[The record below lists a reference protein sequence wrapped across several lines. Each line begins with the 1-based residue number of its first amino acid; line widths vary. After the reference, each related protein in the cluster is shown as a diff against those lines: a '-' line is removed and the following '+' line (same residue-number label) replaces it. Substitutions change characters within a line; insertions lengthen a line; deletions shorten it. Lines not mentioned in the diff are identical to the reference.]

1 VDKTKDEYYIE
12 IRDHKPGRGGGTK
25 MKRSLLTSFIAVLLS
40 IPVLASGATYQIDP
54 DHSSFQFKVRHMT
67 VSNVRGEFKKVK
79 GVVSIDGNDLTGL
92 KVDVTLDAA
101 SVNTDHAKRDDHL
114 RGEDFFD
121 VAKYPTITFV
131 SKKVTKV
138 DENRLKVV
146 GNLTIRGITREVTVD
161 VDGPTP
167 EVKDPGGNI
176 RRGATGTL
184 KINRKDFGMAWHKT
198 LDNGGLVVGDDVNI
212 SVEVELVR
220 K

>member
-1 VDKTKDEYYIE
+1 
-12 IRDHKPGRGGGTK
+12 
-25 MKRSLLTSFIAVLLS
+25 MKRSLLISFAAVLLS
-40 IPVLASGATYQIDP
+40 IPIFAFGATYQIDS
-54 DHSSFQFKVRHMT
+54 DHSNFQFKVRHMT
-67 VSNVRGEFKKVK
+67 VSNVKGEFKKVK
-79 GVVSIDGNDLTGL
+79 GTVTIDENDMTRF
-92 KVDVTLDAA
+92 KVEVTLDAA

-121 VAKYPTITFV
+121 VAKYPTIAFV
-131 SKKVTKV
+131 SKEVTKV

-146 GNLTIRGITREVTVD
+146 GDLTIRGVTREVTVD
-161 VDGPTP
+161 VDGPTH

-184 KINRKDFGMAWHKT
+184 KINRKDFGMGWHKT

-212 SVEVELVR
+212 SIEVELVR

>member
-1 VDKTKDEYYIE
+1 
-12 IRDHKPGRGGGTK
+12 
-25 MKRSLLTSFIAVLLS
+25 MKRSFLTGLAVFLLS
-40 IPVLASGATYQIDP
+40 IPMLASGATYQIDP

-67 VSNVRGEFKKVK
+67 VSNVTGEFKKVR

-92 KVDVTLDAA
+92 KVEVILDAA
-101 SVNTDHAKRDDHL
+101 SVNTDNAKRDDHL
-114 RGEDFFD
+114 RSEDFFD

-138 DENRLKVV
+138 DDNRLKVV
-146 GNLTIRGITREVTVD
+146 GDLTIRGVTREVSVD
-161 VDGPTP
+161 VDGPSP
-167 EVKDPGGNI
+167 EVKDPSGNI
-176 RRGATGTL
+176 RRGGTGSL
-184 KINRKDFGMAWHKT
+184 KINRKDFGMVWHKT

>member
-1 VDKTKDEYYIE
+1 
-12 IRDHKPGRGGGTK
+12 
-25 MKRSLLTSFIAVLLS
+25 MKRTLLTGLAVFLLS
-40 IPVLASGATYQIDP
+40 IPVLASAATYQIDP
-54 DHSSFQFKVRHMT
+54 DHSSFQFTVRHMT

-79 GVVSIDGNDLTGL
+79 GVVSIDGNELTSL
-92 KVDVTLDAA
+92 KVEVTLDAA
-101 SVNTDHAKRDDHL
+101 SVNTDNAKRDDHL
-114 RGEDFFD
+114 RSEDFFD
-121 VAKYPTITFV
+121 VAKYPTITFA

-146 GNLTIRGITREVTVD
+146 GDLTIRGVTKEVTVD
-161 VDGPTP
+161 VDGPSP

-184 KINRKDFGMAWHKT
+184 KINRKDFGMMWHKT

>member
-1 VDKTKDEYYIE
+1 
-12 IRDHKPGRGGGTK
+12 
-25 MKRSLLTSFIAVLLS
+25 MKWALLTGVAVFLLS
-40 IPVLASGATYQIDP
+40 IPILASGATYQIDP
-54 DHSSFQFKVRHMT
+54 DHSNFQFKVRHMT
-67 VSNVRGEFKKVK
+67 VSNVKGEFKKVK
-79 GVVSIDGNDLTGL
+79 GTVTIDENNPTRLR
-92 KVDVTLDAA
+92 VEVTLDAA
-101 SVNTDHAKRDDHL
+101 SVNTENAKRDDHL

-131 SKKVTKV
+131 SKKATKV

-146 GNLTIRGITREVTVD
+146 GDLTIRGVTREVTVD
-161 VDGPTP
+161 VEGPTP
-167 EVKDPGGNI
+167 EVKDPGGNF

-212 SVEVELVR
+212 SIEVELVR

>member
-1 VDKTKDEYYIE
+1 
-12 IRDHKPGRGGGTK
+12 
-25 MKRSLLTSFIAVLLS
+25 MKRTLLTCFVVLWLS
-40 IPVLASGATYQIDP
+40 IPILAFGVTYQIDP

-79 GVVSIDGNDLTGL
+79 GVVSIDGNDLTGS
-92 KVDVTLDAA
+92 KVELTLDAA
-101 SVNTDHAKRDDHL
+101 SVNTDNAKRDEHL
-114 RGEDFFD
+114 RSEDFFD
-121 VAKYPTITFV
+121 VARYPTIAFV

-138 DENRLKVV
+138 DQNRLKVI
-146 GNLTIRGITREVTVD
+146 GDLTIRGVTREVFVD
-161 VDGPTP
+161 VDGPSL
-167 EVKDPGGNI
+167 EVKAPGGNI

-198 LDNGGLVVGDDVNI
+198 LDNGGLVVGDEVNI